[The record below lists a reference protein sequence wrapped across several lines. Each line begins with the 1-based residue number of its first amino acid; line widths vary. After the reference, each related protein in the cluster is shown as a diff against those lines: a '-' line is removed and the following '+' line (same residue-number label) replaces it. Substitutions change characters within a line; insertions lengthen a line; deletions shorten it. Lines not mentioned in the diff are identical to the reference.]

1 MLRSIAAIAQAAGED
16 QSSPVPTSRTRAE
29 ADCAGCGPISS
40 SAYGS
45 RGLRVA
51 CRVPTKSSWRSA
63 IAAVSPFANSA
74 VTLSRNANRSSKAF
88 RLLASGVWFA
98 TSRTRLKKRLD
109 VSAPRP
115 KFFWFA

>member
-1 MLRSIAAIAQAAGED
+1 
-16 QSSPVPTSRTRAE
+16 
-29 ADCAGCGPISS
+29 
-40 SAYGS
+40 
-45 RGLRVA
+45 
-51 CRVPTKSSWRSA
+51 
-63 IAAVSPFANSA
+63 VSPFANSA